1 MFEELAPHAP
11 ASFAVQTLLYQTSL
25 DALEQTLEALDNSAR
40 LGVRDLMCSGFAVV
54 MGDASPQPLVSEGQ
68 LQTWRQRFTNID
80 SLTYRFFDKNV
91 GTSLGHNRLAAAFTD
106 SDYIVTSNPDVVPEP
121 RALWRMLRVFDD
133 PKVGMVEAKQLP
145 IEHAKEY
152 DALTGLTSW
161 ATTAFAMT
169 PRALFDELGGF
180 DAKTFFMYCDD
191 VDYSWRVRESGRTV
205 VFQPSAVV
213 LHDKR
218 LSTIGH
224 WMPTGA
230 EIRYSASASLLLA
243 HKWSRDDLVE
253 KILGEYRASG
263 SQMIRNTATR
273 FEKRRKAGKL
283 VPQRDPNH
291 KIATFVDT
299 FYAKHRYIL

>member
-1 MFEELAPHAP
+1 MFEELPPHAP

-25 DALEQTLEALDNSAR
+25 QALERTLEALDNSAR
-40 LGVRDLMCSGFAVV
+40 LGVRDLMCSGFTVV
-54 MGDASPQPLVSEGQ
+54 IGDASPKQLVSDHLLYQ
-68 LQTWRQRFTNID
+68 WRERFTHID
-80 SLTYRFFDKNV
+80 RITYTFFNKNV
-91 GTSLGHNRLAAAFTD
+91 GTSKGHNAMAASFTD

-133 PKVGMVEAKQLP
+133 PTVGMVEAKQLP

-152 DALTGLTSW
+152 DPTTGLTSW

-169 PRALFDELGGF
+169 PRPLFDQLGGF
-180 DAKTFFMYCDD
+180 DADTFFMYCDD
-191 VDYSWRVRESGRTV
+191 VDYSWRVREAGRTV

-218 LSTIGH
+218 LSTVGH
-224 WMPTGA
+224 WMPTDA
-230 EIRYSASASLLLA
+230 EIRYSASAALLLA

-253 KILGEYRASG
+253 KILAQYKASNQ
-263 SQMIRNTATR
+263 QMIRNTATR

-291 KIATFVDT
+291 KIATFVGT